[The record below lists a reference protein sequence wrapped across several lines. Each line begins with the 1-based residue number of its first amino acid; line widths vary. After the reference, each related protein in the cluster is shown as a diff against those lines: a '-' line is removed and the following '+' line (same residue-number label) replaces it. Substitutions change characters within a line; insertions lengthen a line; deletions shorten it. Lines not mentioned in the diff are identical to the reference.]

1 MQRSTGHARAESAR
15 TPALG
20 LTLNTCSQLGQTMLH
35 SAAIEGDGY
44 KAVGVNPCHVMQKL
58 LDMGADIEARDN
70 AVSPHHPPAA
80 LANLLEA

>member
-1 MQRSTGHARAESAR
+1 
-15 TPALG
+15 
-20 LTLNTCSQLGQTMLH
+20 MLH